1 MPGLVKTNWGSEPV
15 NTNWEPVPERR
26 NLGLGLEAR
35 AKTKGWETQI
45 PQKIKT
51 KKIQWVTYASIDYVM
66 YLDCW
71 HFKLYLKTH
80 FELKT
85 NLNFKYSKFLLSL
98 CGTKDKVKR
107 KEKWMMSIT
116 VKLVKRQVSYKWYV
130 ILGSFTRQEL
140 LWWRENI
147 RLSNGRKTHQQEPQ
161 LTIHTDAS
169 TKGPRTHCN
178 GILTRGKFPI
188 LTSIKNLLNLTIH
201 IQMESG
207 SRVLECQG
215 SFRLET
221 ASKHVSEH
229 NQTFWSPMWP
239 TFCNSA
245 RKCTP
250 VKYKARQK
258 AGFQVVT

>member
-1 MPGLVKTNWGSEPV
+1 
-15 NTNWEPVPERR
+15 
-26 NLGLGLEAR
+26 
-35 AKTKGWETQI
+35 
-45 PQKIKT
+45 
-51 KKIQWVTYASIDYVM
+51 
-66 YLDCW
+66 
-71 HFKLYLKTH
+71 
-80 FELKT
+80 
-85 NLNFKYSKFLLSL
+85 
-98 CGTKDKVKR
+98 
-107 KEKWMMSIT
+107 MSIT

-161 LTIHTDAS
+161 LTIQTDAS
-169 TKGPRTHCN
+169 TKGRIQTDASTKGRIQTDASTKGRRTHCN

-229 NQTFWSPMWP
+229 NQTFWSPM
-239 TFCNSA
+239 
-245 RKCTP
+245 
-250 VKYKARQK
+250 
-258 AGFQVVT
+258 